1 MAMDFVTALDNKFE
15 SRKQMLISALA
26 EGAAKDFAEYQYI
39 VGQVRGLAAAQ
50 MELTDLSQTLK
61 EKDED

>member
-61 EKDED
+61 ENDED

>member
-1 MAMDFVTALDNKFE
+1 MAMDFVTALNNKFE

-61 EKDED
+61 ENDED

>member
-1 MAMDFVTALDNKFE
+1 MAMDFVTALHKKFE

-61 EKDED
+61 DKDED

>member
-1 MAMDFVTALDNKFE
+1 MMDIHEVLNKKFE
-15 SRKQMLISALA
+15 DKKQMLISALA
-26 EGAAKDFAEYQYI
+26 QGAAKDFAEYRDI

-50 MELTDLSQTLK
+50 MELDDLLQMLK